1 MVLLQLLIKT
11 VKLDK
16 GLNFTGG
23 DYTTASVGAD
33 GKVTFDVNLGTAP
46 TVTDGKTWCS
56 RTSGCSW

>member
-23 DYTTASVGAD
+23 NYTTASVGAD
-33 GKVTFDVNLGTAP
+33 GKVTFDVTLGT
-46 TVTDGKTWCS
+46 TQQ
-56 RTSGCSW
+56 